1 MTSSPNGE
9 PDPDVLLAELRQAA
23 GSPPLPPLSVADPS
37 PSARRGP
44 AGAVVSRARRAVVR
58 LLTPVL
64 GDLISQL
71 ERDRHRQQAEIARLE
86 KRIALLEA
94 ERDARRGESDRTT

>member
-1 MTSSPNGE
+1 MTQARQGE
-9 PDPDVLLAELRQAA
+9 PDPDALLEELRAAA
-23 GSPPLPPLSVADPS
+23 GPPPLPPLSVADPS

-44 AGAVVSRARRAVVR
+44 AGVVVSRARRAVVR

-64 GDLISQL
+64 GDLLSQV
-71 ERDRHRQQAEIARLE
+71 ERDRHRRQAEIVRLE

-94 ERDARRGESDRTT
+94 ERDARRGDSDRTT

>member
-1 MTSSPNGE
+1 MTPTPHGE
-9 PDPDVLLAELRQAA
+9 PDPDLLLAELRQAA
-23 GSPPLPPLSVADPS
+23 GSPPLPPLSVADPT

-44 AGAVVSRARRAVVR
+44 AGVLVSRARRAVVR

-64 GDLISQL
+64 GDLISQV
-71 ERDRHRQQAEIARLE
+71 ERDRHRQNAEITRLE
-86 KRIALLEA
+86 KRVALLEA